1 MNSSTN
7 LKTKVSIIVPVYN
20 EEGNVA
26 PLAHQISRVIH
37 ELPGHHEI
45 IFIDDGSTD
54 KTLSELLGVA
64 EEIPVQII
72 QLRRNFGQTAAM
84 MAGIDNAKG
93 EIIIPMDGDGQND
106 SADIPRLLAKIEEG
120 FDVVSGWR
128 KDRQDAPIK
137 RNFVSRVA
145 NSIISKISGVHLNDY
160 GCSLKAYHREA
171 IEGLRLYG
179 EMHRFIPIYI
189 AQRGGL
195 ITEIPVAHHPRQ
207 HGASKYGLERIFKVI
222 LDLIVSQFY
231 ARFNTKPVY
240 LFGGVAL
247 LCFFLSGLAFLW
259 ALILKIFFGTSL
271 IQTPLPLFAAF
282 VFLTGLICFLMGI
295 QSEQIMRIY
304 HESQNLKP
312 YIIRK
317 IHFKSGMG
325 TQ

>member
-1 MNSSTN
+1 
-7 LKTKVSIIVPVYN
+7 
-20 EEGNVA
+20 
-26 PLAHQISRVIH
+26 
-37 ELPGHHEI
+37 
-45 IFIDDGSTD
+45 
-54 KTLSELLGVA
+54 
-64 EEIPVQII
+64 
-72 QLRRNFGQTAAM
+72 
-84 MAGIDNAKG
+84 
-93 EIIIPMDGDGQND
+93 
-106 SADIPRLLAKIEEG
+106 
-120 FDVVSGWR
+120 
-128 KDRQDAPIK
+128 
-137 RNFVSRVA
+137 
-145 NSIISKISGVHLNDY
+145 
-160 GCSLKAYHREA
+160 
-171 IEGLRLYG
+171 
-179 EMHRFIPIYI
+179 MHRFIPIYI

-247 LCFFLSGLAFLW
+247 LCFSLSGLAFLW

-282 VFLTGLICFLMGI
+282 VFLTGLICFVMGI